1 MRRREFITLIGGA
14 ATWPIAASAQQADQ
28 VRRVG
33 VLSNIAE
40 SDLEAQST
48 VAALHQELRKLGW
61 VNGRNLQVDH
71 RWAAGNPERATAF
84 AKELVALKPDVIVA
98 HTTPSVVAMQK
109 HTNRVCA
116 DFRPDRHR
124 VYYEPGASGCKHYR
138 LHQFR
143 IFDGWQMGGIA

>member
-1 MRRREFITLIGGA
+1 MQRREFITLLGTV
-14 ATWPIAASAQQADQ
+14 ATWPIGASAEQADQ

-48 VAALHQELRKLGW
+48 VAALHEELRKLGW

-71 RWAAGNPERATAF
+71 RWAAGNPERAIAF

-109 HTNRVCA
+109 QTN
-116 DFRPDRHR
+116 
-124 VYYEPGASGCKHYR
+124 
-138 LHQFR
+138 
-143 IFDGWQMGGIA
+143 